1 MKIFTDTN
9 KWQSE
14 WFIKLPPMQKLG
26 YLYLLETSDSA
37 GVFERP
43 GWMADMAINGP
54 DGQGKVDWDELFEV
68 AGITELANGKF
79 WISDYLDLQC
89 PTGVKA
95 TTKGQSKI
103 RESIA
108 KNSLPIEI
116 EGGNG
121 NPFDTYPLPKNK
133 VSDTLPKGNE
143 YLPEEEEEEEEEEDK
158 EKDRTRTSKSKEDTQ
173 FWQQVQDLYNEVC
186 PKLKVCRVVNDKR
199 KKLINLRGK
208 ECNHDLDV
216 FRQVFTYY
224 NQSPHHIGQNNRNW
238 IADIEFVLREEPF
251 AKGQEEAPLTQQ
263 QIVEQQNQEALNMY
277 IGGPPPPQPITD
289 EDRKW
294 WEEVTPINE

>member
-1 MKIFTDTN
+1 MSVEITTELWQGSSELSGTKLLIMLALADWADEERTCFPKVKSISKRIRVDERGTRKHIKELREMGYIEVLHQSDGRLSGGRRSNLYKIHTN
-9 KWQSE
+9 PSNPVNTTRVK
-14 WFIKLPPMQKLG
+14 
-26 YLYLLETSDSA
+26 
-37 GVFERP
+37 RP
-43 GWMADMAINGP
+43 GSNN
-54 DGQGKVDWDELFEV
+54 QGRSTRGSLSPETPTPTIYKEPSVEP
-68 AGITELANGKF
+68 
-79 WISDYLDLQC
+79 SDNTPIV
-89 PTGVKA
+89 PTG
-95 TTKGQSKI
+95 T
-103 RESIA
+103 
-108 KNSLPIEI
+108 
-116 EGGNG
+116 
-121 NPFDTYPLPKNK
+121 
-133 VSDTLPKGNE
+133 
-143 YLPEEEEEEEEEEDK
+143 
-158 EKDRTRTSKSKEDTQ
+158 DTQ

-216 FRQVFTYY
+216 FRQVFKYY

-294 WEEVTPINE
+294 WEEVTPING